1 MIKSDVNQIYAFFG
15 KELSDMSNMIA
26 TRDAYGETLAELG
39 EENAAIVA
47 LDADLSGS
55 TKTSLFAKKFP
66 NRFFNMGIA
75 EANMMA
81 TAAGLA
87 AVGKIPFASTFAIFA
102 VGRAWEQVRQS
113 IAYPKANV
121 KIVATHGG
129 VTVGEDGGSHQ
140 SVEDIAIMRA
150 VPNMTVIVPADGV
163 ETRGAVR
170 AAAAYK
176 GPVYI
181 RLGRNKVPTVFPADH
196 EFRIGK
202 GNEVHAGNDLTFVTT
217 GLMTAPAISAAESL
231 AKEGISARVV
241 HIATIKPLDNE
252 ILVKAARETGAIVTA
267 EEHSIIGGLGGAVA
281 ELLMEEY
288 PVPVVRVGVRDRFG
302 TSGKAEELLK
312 YFGLTAEDLVEAAR
326 EAIRKK

>member
-1 MIKSDVNQIYAFFG
+1 
-15 KELSDMSNMIA
+15 MSSMIA

-39 EENAAIVA
+39 AENSAIVA

-55 TKTSLFAKKFP
+55 TKTAVFAKKFP
-66 NRFFNMGIA
+66 ERFFNMGIA
-75 EANMMA
+75 EANMVG

-87 AVGKIPFASTFAIFA
+87 AVGKVPFVSTFAIFA

-113 IAYPKANV
+113 VAYPKANV

-150 VPNMTVIVPADGV
+150 VPNMTVIVPADGI
-163 ETRGAVR
+163 ETKGAIR

-181 RLGRNKVPTVFPADH
+181 RLGRNKVPTIFPSDH
-196 EFRIGK
+196 RFEIGK
-202 GNEVHAGNDLTFVTT
+202 GCELRAGSDLTFVTT
-217 GLMTAPAISAAESL
+217 GLMTAAAVTAATEL

-241 HIATIKPLDNE
+241 HIATIKPLDRE
-252 ILVKAARETGAIVTA
+252 IVLRAARETGAIVTA
-267 EEHSIIGGLGGAVA
+267 EEHSIIGGLGSAVA
-281 ELLMEEY
+281 ELLGEEH
-288 PVPVVRVGVRDRFG
+288 PVPLKRVGVRDRFG

-312 YFGLTAEDLVEAAR
+312 YFGLTPEDLAEAAR
-326 EAIRKK
+326 EVLQRK

>member
-1 MIKSDVNQIYAFFG
+1 
-15 KELSDMSNMIA
+15 MSSMIA

-39 EENAAIVA
+39 AENSDIVA

-55 TKTSLFAKKFP
+55 TKTGVFAKKFP
-66 NRFFNMGIA
+66 ERFFNMGIA
-75 EANMMA
+75 EANMVG

-113 IAYPKANV
+113 VAYPKANV

-150 VPNMTVIVPADGV
+150 VPNMTVIVPADGI
-163 ETRGAVR
+163 ETSGAIR

-181 RLGRNKVPTVFPADH
+181 RLGRNKVPTIFPPDH
-196 EFRIGK
+196 RFEIGK
-202 GNEVHAGNDLTFVTT
+202 GCEMRPGHDLTFVTT
-217 GLMTAPAISAAESL
+217 GLMTAPALAAAEIL
-231 AKEGISARVV
+231 AQEGISARVV
-241 HIATIKPLDNE
+241 HIGTIKPLDQE
-252 ILVKAARETGAIVTA
+252 IIVRAARETGAIVTA

-281 ELLMEEY
+281 ELLAEEHPT
-288 PVPVVRVGVRDRFG
+288 PVKRVGVRDRFG

-326 EAIRKK
+326 EILARKRG